1 MAKNKTKLLTGE
13 SGIVMR
19 LTHSSL
25 LINFSYA
32 AEEYKVQ
39 SKILEWKLPKVIDP
53 NNINPEIEFL
63 SSFLLRLVKQYKM
76 EGELV
81 TWVLP
86 HRKSKVKNI
95 TIPMNLEVKA
105 DKKEFNTL
113 TKATPYDFWKEH
125 DPDLADMRLAEI
137 RSCLLS
143 ANAEDN
149 SSNLMYVAVDKLV
162 TRMYQNLSLQSN
174 LYPVGF
180 IAEDQS
186 LIKIVE
192 SRLTRVQRERPFAIF
207 HLSKGNNR
215 IIYVNSEQIDIAQ
228 INIDELDESLL
239 DDIPKITPE
248 NKEFWNEIVGR
259 IATALKTATTYLME
273 EAKVLKFEN
282 MYFISDYEH
291 ELSFFELLR
300 ENYRVVNVISLI
312 QQFEF
317 ISVQKPIEKKSFL
330 GKDQGEIKTFSGTK
344 FIPAMGNYN
353 LKYFSDIAIPNKVV
367 APAIMNFHEKAAF
380 IKSNFEKE
388 SAIKIGYFVF
398 GILLLISLIFSTV
411 YFNKEKIG
419 FKYQDKLILS
429 EKKLERLKAAIKSG
443 NTEIIAK
450 ESEYKVIS
458 DLSNGQTNQKLFD
471 KLIRDIPKDV
481 ELDRVIIRDNTFQIY
496 GNSVNVTSVN
506 NFYNTFMKDQ
516 NFANIKIDSYRRKD
530 RAMNF
535 FELVGIIEI

>member
-1 MAKNKTKLLTGE
+1 MASNKTKLLTGQ

-19 LTHSSL
+19 LSHSSL

-32 AEEYKVQ
+32 AEEHKVQ
-39 SKILEWKLPKVIDP
+39 SKILEWKLPKIIDP

-63 SSFLLRLVKQYKM
+63 SSFLSRLVKQYKM

-86 HRKSKVKNI
+86 HQKSKVKNI
-95 TIPMNLEVKA
+95 TIPMNLEAKA

-125 DPDLADMRLAEI
+125 DPDLTDMRLAEI

-143 ANAEDN
+143 ANAEEN
-149 SSNLMYVAVDKLV
+149 SSNLMYVAVDKLT

-174 LYPVGF
+174 LYPIGF
-180 IAEDQS
+180 IAEDQA

-192 SRLTRVQRERPFAIF
+192 SRLSRIQRERPFAIF

-259 IATALKTATTYLME
+259 ISTALKTATTYLME

-282 MYFISDYEH
+282 MYFISDYDH
-291 ELSFFELLR
+291 EGSFFELLR
-300 ENYRVVNVISLI
+300 ENYRVVNIISLI

-330 GKDQGEIKTFSGTK
+330 GKAQGERKIFSGTK
-344 FIPAMGNYN
+344 FIPALGNYN
-353 LKYFSDIAIPNKVV
+353 MQYFSDIAVPNKVV
-367 APAIMNFHEKAAF
+367 LPPIMNFHEKAAY

-388 SAIKIGYFVF
+388 AMVKKGYYLF
-398 GILLLISLIFSTV
+398 GILLLISLIFSAV
-411 YFNKEKIG
+411 YFNKQKIG
-419 FKYQDKLILS
+419 FKYQDKLVLS

-516 NFANIKIDSYRRKD
+516 DFANIKIDSFRRKD

-535 FELVGIIEI
+535 FELVGVIEI

>member
-1 MAKNKTKLLTGE
+1 MASNKTKLLTGQ

-19 LTHSSL
+19 LSHSSL

-32 AEEYKVQ
+32 AEEHKVQ

-63 SSFLLRLVKQYKM
+63 SSFLSRLVKQYKM

-86 HRKSKVKNI
+86 HQKSKVKNI
-95 TIPMNLEVKA
+95 TIPMNLEAKA

-125 DPDLADMRLAEI
+125 DPDLTDMRLAEI

-143 ANAEDN
+143 ANAEEN
-149 SSNLMYVAVDKLV
+149 SSNLMYVAVDKLT

-174 LYPVGF
+174 LYPIGF
-180 IAEDQS
+180 IAEDQA
-186 LIKIVE
+186 LVKIVE
-192 SRLTRVQRERPFAIF
+192 SRLSRIQRERPFAIF

-239 DDIPKITPE
+239 DDIPTITPE

-259 IATALKTATTYLME
+259 ISTALKTATTYLME

-282 MYFISDYEH
+282 MYFISDYDH
-291 ELSFFELLR
+291 EGSFFELLR
-300 ENYRVVNVISLI
+300 ENYRVVNIISLI

-330 GKDQGEIKTFSGTK
+330 GKAQGERKIFSGTK
-344 FIPAMGNYN
+344 FIPALGNYN
-353 LKYFSDIAIPNKVV
+353 MQYFSDIAVPNKVV
-367 APAIMNFHEKAAF
+367 LPPIMNFHEKAAY

-388 SAIKIGYFVF
+388 AMVKKGYYLF
-398 GILLLISLIFSTV
+398 GILLLISLIFSAV
-411 YFNKEKIG
+411 YFNKQKIG
-419 FKYQDKLILS
+419 FKYQDKLVLS

-516 NFANIKIDSYRRKD
+516 DFANIKIDSFRRKD

-535 FELVGIIEI
+535 FELVGVIEI

>member
-1 MAKNKTKLLTGE
+1 MASNKTKLLTGQ

-19 LTHSSL
+19 LSHSSL

-32 AEEYKVQ
+32 AEEHKVQ
-39 SKILEWKLPKVIDP
+39 SKILEWKLPKIIDP

-63 SSFLLRLVKQYKM
+63 SSFLSRLVKQYKM

-86 HRKSKVKNI
+86 HQKSKVKNI
-95 TIPMNLEVKA
+95 TIPMNLEAKA

-125 DPDLADMRLAEI
+125 DPDLTDMRLAEI

-143 ANAEDN
+143 ANAEEN
-149 SSNLMYVAVDKLV
+149 SSNLMYVAVDKLT

-174 LYPVGF
+174 LYPIGF
-180 IAEDQS
+180 IAEDQA
-186 LIKIVE
+186 LVKIVE
-192 SRLTRVQRERPFAIF
+192 SRLSRIQRERPFAIF

-259 IATALKTATTYLME
+259 ISTALKTATTYLME

-282 MYFISDYEH
+282 MYFISDYDH
-291 ELSFFELLR
+291 EGSFFELLR
-300 ENYRVVNVISLI
+300 ENYRVVNIISLI

-330 GKDQGEIKTFSGTK
+330 GKAQGERKIFSGTK
-344 FIPAMGNYN
+344 FIPALGNYN
-353 LKYFSDIAIPNKVV
+353 MQYFSDTAVPNKVV
-367 APAIMNFHEKAAF
+367 LPPIMNFHEKAAY

-388 SAIKIGYFVF
+388 AMVKKGYYLF
-398 GILLLISLIFSTV
+398 GILLLISLIFSAV
-411 YFNKEKIG
+411 YFNKQKIG
-419 FKYQDKLILS
+419 FKYQDKLVLS

-516 NFANIKIDSYRRKD
+516 DFANIKIDSFRRKD

-535 FELVGIIEI
+535 FELVGVIEI

>member
-1 MAKNKTKLLTGE
+1 MASNKTKLLTGQ

-19 LTHSSL
+19 LSHSSL

-32 AEEYKVQ
+32 AEEHKVQ

-63 SSFLLRLVKQYKM
+63 SSFLSRLVKQYKM

-86 HRKSKVKNI
+86 HQKSKVKNI
-95 TIPMNLEVKA
+95 TIPMNLEAKA

-125 DPDLADMRLAEI
+125 DPDLTDMRLAEI

-143 ANAEDN
+143 ANAEEN
-149 SSNLMYVAVDKLV
+149 SSNLMYVAVDKLT

-174 LYPVGF
+174 LYPIGF
-180 IAEDQS
+180 IAEDQA

-192 SRLTRVQRERPFAIF
+192 SRLSRIQRERPFAIF

-259 IATALKTATTYLME
+259 ISTALKTATTYLME

-282 MYFISDYEH
+282 MYFISDYDH
-291 ELSFFELLR
+291 EGSFFELLR
-300 ENYRVVNVISLI
+300 ENYRVVNIISLI

-330 GKDQGEIKTFSGTK
+330 GKAQGERKIFSGTK
-344 FIPAMGNYN
+344 FIPALGNYN
-353 LKYFSDIAIPNKVV
+353 MQYFSDIAVPNKVV
-367 APAIMNFHEKAAF
+367 LPPIMNFHEKAAY

-388 SAIKIGYFVF
+388 AMVKKGYYLF
-398 GILLLISLIFSTV
+398 GILLLISLIFSAV
-411 YFNKEKIG
+411 YFNKQKIG
-419 FKYQDKLILS
+419 FKYQDKLVLS

-471 KLIRDIPKDV
+471 KLIRDIPNDV

-516 NFANIKIDSYRRKD
+516 DFANIKIDSFRRKD

-535 FELVGIIEI
+535 FELVGVIEI